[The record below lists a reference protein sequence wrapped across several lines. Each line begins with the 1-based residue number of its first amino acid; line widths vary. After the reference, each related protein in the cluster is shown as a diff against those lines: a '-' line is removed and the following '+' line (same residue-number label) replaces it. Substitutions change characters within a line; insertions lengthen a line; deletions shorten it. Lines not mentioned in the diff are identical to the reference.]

1 MVSDALEKVGNKGTY
16 QTFLGILLFF
26 INAEANMLIFGAT
39 FIYMNPTFKCG
50 FVEGNV
56 DESIA
61 CPRID

>member
-1 MVSDALEKVGNKGTY
+1 
-16 QTFLGILLFF
+16 
-26 INAEANMLIFGAT
+26 MLIFGAT

-50 FVEGNV
+50 FAEGNV